1 MLSPHSKSIRSVNI
15 LRLFKIFICTT
26 LLMFFNSCGFLNY
39 YNSNNENS
47 VDEALTTKYSIVFVI
62 HGDGDYLYHDS
73 HGKKHTSDNEILKKA
88 KRIAKQN
95 PEAEVFIFHQK
106 PKKNRLFVFPVKDGE
121 FFYYRNGKPIANK
134 LYWRGQEQRYYDN
147 EVELYEKYKV
157 QAQHDVSKIFL
168 YFGHEIPGNSLP
180 GYDAS
185 YPERIFSINNFA
197 NGLNKFI
204 QNSSKFDLII
214 LSTCYGGTPYTI
226 GKLTSYAKL
235 IIASP
240 ENLHLSHFDILSLER
255 LDLNYLKKDTHAFAV
270 KFAYNAFE
278 RLSESVNTAISVAV
292 YDAAIVNEYIS
303 SVNKYNDSDI
313 ISYEENSTVTMS
325 KTERCDCFEIPNFRL
340 PGISNGVNVFYRS
353 PLFGRAKNKINHSGW
368 ECLKITEAKDN

>member
-26 LLMFFNSCGFLNY
+26 LLMFFNSCSFLNY
-39 YNSNNENS
+39 YNSNNEYS
-47 VDEALTTKYSIVFVI
+47 GDEAATTKYSLVFVI
-62 HGDGDYLYHDS
+62 HGDGEYLYHGS
-73 HGKKHTSDNEILKKA
+73 NGKKYASDNEILKKA
-88 KRIAKQN
+88 QRIAKQN

-106 PKKNRLFVFPVKDGE
+106 PKKNRLFVFPIKDGE
-121 FFYYRNGKPIANK
+121 FYYYRNGKPITNN
-134 LYWRGQEQRYYDN
+134 LYWRDQEKSYYDN
-147 EVELYEKYKV
+147 EVELYEKNKV
-157 QAQHDVSKIFL
+157 QVQNDVAKIFL

-185 YPERIFSINNFA
+185 YPERIFSITNFA
-197 NGLNKFI
+197 DGLNKFI
-204 QNSSKFDLII
+204 QHSSKFDLII

-240 ENLHLSHFDILSLER
+240 ENLHLSHFDILSLEH
-255 LDLNYLKKDTHAFAV
+255 LEINYLKKDTHAFAV

-278 RLSESVNTAISVAV
+278 RLSESVNTAVSIAV
-292 YDAAIVNEYIS
+292 YDAARVSEYIS
-303 SVNKYNDSDI
+303 SFNKYNDSNK
-313 ISYEENSTVTMS
+313 ISFEDNSTANTLE
-325 KTERCDCFEIPNFRL
+325 TERCDCFEIPNYRL

-368 ECLKITEAKDN
+368 ECLKIIEK